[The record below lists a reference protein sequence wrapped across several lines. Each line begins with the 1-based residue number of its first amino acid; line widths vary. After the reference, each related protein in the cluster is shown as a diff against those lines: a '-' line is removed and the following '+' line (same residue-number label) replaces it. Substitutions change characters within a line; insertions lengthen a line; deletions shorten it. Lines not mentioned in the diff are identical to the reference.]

1 MGRDGAV
8 RPAQMVL
15 RTPLVDEI
23 ALWVIE
29 QRPILNTTVSLSLD
43 LGVEFLL
50 HLGFDGLPRES
61 MSAVTAVSRC
71 RVSGPMSAY

>member
-43 LGVEFLL
+43 LGVEFLMD
-50 HLGFDGLPRES
+50 LGFGEFAARINERRD
-61 MSAVTAVSRC
+61 
-71 RVSGPMSAY
+71 SGIAPQLHCEG